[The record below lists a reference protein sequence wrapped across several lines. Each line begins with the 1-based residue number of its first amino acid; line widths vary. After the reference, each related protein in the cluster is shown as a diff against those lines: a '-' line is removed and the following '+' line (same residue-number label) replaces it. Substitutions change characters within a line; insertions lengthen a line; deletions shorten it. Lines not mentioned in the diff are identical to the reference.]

1 MRVKPFR
8 PLIYQGEIATFV
20 APPFDTILKSQE
32 DDLKRN
38 RENIVHLTLPAE
50 SDGMGTPRQII
61 DQWISEG
68 RMKRPDR
75 DIMLLVSQ
83 EFSLANQSLQR
94 LGIIALA
101 GIYPIDGTVK
111 PHERTFD
118 GPRKGRMQ
126 LMSTLGCQPEPIFL
140 LVSSSKFE
148 KLLRTAL
155 QSSSKLFSFEEPL
168 NVVNNIYLLED
179 QVIIEDIKKSLEN
192 ENSIVADGHHRLAA
206 TQALAD
212 MSEGSA
218 REFWSYSMAY
228 VTSVHDPGLLI
239 SGIHRIIKTEIT
251 NRDWLQ
257 RLQTYF
263 DVETRDDLA
272 KSQGLVLYDGQYHY
286 LKVKKEAVMPL
297 LPAYTPEME
306 VPLTAVVNE
315 IVFAKCLGLTEIE
328 VERSILYT
336 NDLAEAIRSV
346 DGKTAIMSVI
356 MPPWE
361 KENFIRIV
369 LKNQILPQKS
379 TYFYP
384 KIPSGIAVNCL
395 EH

>member
-1 MRVKPFR
+1 MRIKPFK
-8 PLIYQGEIATFV
+8 PLIYQGNISTFI
-20 APPFDTILKSQE
+20 APPFDTILKPQE
-32 DDLKRN
+32 DDLKKN

-61 DQWISEG
+61 DRWISEG
-68 RMKRPDR
+68 RIKRPDR
-75 DIMLLVSQ
+75 DVVLLVSQ
-83 EFSLANQSLQR
+83 EFSYANQNLQR

-111 PHERTFD
+111 PHEKTFD

-148 KLLRTAL
+148 KLLRSAL
-155 QSSSKLFSFEEPL
+155 QTSARLFSFEEPL
-168 NVVNNIYLLED
+168 NVVNKVYLIED
-179 QVIIEDIKKSLEN
+179 QAVIEEIRSSLDS

-212 MSEGSA
+212 MSDGNA

-228 VTSVHDPGLLI
+228 ITSVHDPGLLI
-239 SGIHRIIKTEIT
+239 AGIHRIVKTDIP
-251 NRDWLQ
+251 NKDWATRIQ
-257 RLQTYF
+257 EYF
-263 DVETRDDLA
+263 EVETRSDFT
-272 KSQGLVLYDGQYHY
+272 KSPGLILYDGQYRC
-286 LKVKKEAVMPL
+286 LKIRKDVVSPL
-297 LPAYTPEME
+297 LPAYAPDTE
-306 VPLTAVVNE
+306 VPLTAIVNE
-315 IVFAKCLGLTEIE
+315 IILTRCLGLSEVEIE
-328 VERSILYT
+328 RNVLYT

-346 DGKTAIMSVI
+346 DGRTAAISLI

-361 KENFIRIV
+361 KENFIKVV

-384 KIPSGIAVNCL
+384 KIPSGIAINCMD
-395 EH
+395 H

>member
-228 VTSVHDPGLLI
+228 ITSVHDPGLLI